1 MNFVSSVL
9 PSFKMPIIAALAA
22 FNVIT
27 NAILQMETTPPK
39 FSGIERSKLARTI
52 APVNSAMDAFL
63 N

>member
-9 PSFKMPIIAALAA
+9 PSFKMPIIAAFAA

-27 NAILQMETTPPK
+27 NRILQMETTPPK

-52 APVNSAMDAFL
+52 APMSQT
-63 N
+63 